1 MNRFGIAPRSSQ
13 IVTHPLLDKGQHVLG
28 LERQIEHRTDAGQQF
43 KHPLDGLL
51 GQRAERRTAL
61 GRRHVR
67 IVVIAVSTFEP
78 QLLLRPFAHAVLL
91 VFGQHLLEL
100 PIGEVRRVDVAKGVG

>member
-28 LERQIEHRTDAGQQF
+28 LEGQIEHRPDAGQQL
-43 KHPLDGLL
+43 KHQLDGLL
-51 GQRAERRTAL
+51 GQRAEGRTAL
-61 GRRHVR
+61 GRRHVG
-67 IVVIAVSTFEP
+67 IVVVAVSTFQP
-78 QLLLRPFAHAVLL
+78 QLLLSSFADAVLL

-100 PIGEVRRVDVAKGVG
+100 PIGEGGRVDVAKGVG